1 MKGEGHD
8 HQGEDAKTQ
17 NKGSRTP
24 QQKTEGK
31 VREHKGEVQ
40 GRG

>member
-8 HQGEDAKTQ
+8 HQGKDAKTQ
-17 NKGSRTP
+17 NKGSKDP
-24 QQKTEGK
+24 PKKTEEEI
-31 VREHKGEVQ
+31 RDHKGEAK